1 MINPTDY
8 FDELYKNSDDPW
20 EYERR
25 WYEERKRQICLALL
39 LKPVYAKVLEIGCSN
54 GVFSQHLA
62 QRSKQL
68 VCLDANSKAV
78 QLAQARLGHLSHVN
92 VIQQHIPE
100 QFPAG
105 SFDLIIISEILYY
118 LEPEE
123 LSKLIEKVENS
134 LTPQGVVLCCHWRY
148 PIDGFTLTGDQV
160 HHVLK
165 QQFHLHHYLT
175 VNDPDFMVDLWSRE
189 TTTLASKEG
198 LI

>member
-1 MINPTDY
+1 MINQTDY

-20 EYERR
+20 DYEQR

-39 LKPVYAKVLEIGCSN
+39 LQPVYSKVLEIGCSN

-68 VCLDANSKAV
+68 ICLDAHSKAV
-78 QLAQARLGHLSHVN
+78 QLAQVRLDHLSHVK

-105 SFDLIIISEILYY
+105 SFDLIIINEILYY
-118 LEPEE
+118 LQPEE
-123 LSKLIEKVENS
+123 LAHLIEKVENS
-134 LTPQGVVLCCHWRY
+134 LTLEGVVVCCHWRY
-148 PIDGFTLTGDQV
+148 PIDGFILTGEEV

-165 QQFHLHHYLT
+165 QQFHLPHYLN
-175 VNDPDFMVDLWSRE
+175 VNDPDFIIDLWSKE

>member
-20 EYERR
+20 EYEQR

-39 LKPVYAKVLEIGCSN
+39 LKPVYSKVLEIGCSN
-54 GVFSQHLA
+54 GIFSQHLA
-62 QRSKQL
+62 PRSKQL

-78 QLAQARLGHLSHVN
+78 QLAQARLAHLPHVN

-100 QFPAG
+100 QVPAG
-105 SFDLIIISEILYY
+105 LFDLIIISEILYY
-118 LEPEE
+118 LEAEA

-134 LTPQGVVLCCHWRY
+134 LTPQGIVLCCHWRY

-165 QQFHLHHYLT
+165 QQFTLHHYLT